1 MHPLRMPRARHVALV
16 GSVVVSL
23 SGCGAASLEPTARDA
38 AVSFVREASSDP
50 GRACGQL
57 VDPTRKA
64 VEQTD
69 PSGDCATAL
78 RKTKLAQGADVVRT
92 TVQGHS
98 AEVVLRDDIV
108 FLSLFRDGWR
118 VMAAGCRR
126 TSQDLAQPA
135 DCEISGG

>member
-1 MHPLRMPRARHVALV
+1 MPRVRHVALA
-16 GSVVVSL
+16 GAVVVSL
-23 SGCGAASLEPTARDA
+23 AGCGAASLEPAARSA
-38 AVSFVREASSDP
+38 AVSFVRDASSDP

-57 VDPTRKA
+57 VDPTRKSVA
-64 VEQTD
+64 QTD

-78 RKTKLAQGADVVRT
+78 GKVQLGQDTGVVRT

-98 AEVVLRDDIV
+98 AEVVLRDDVV

-126 TSQDLAQPA
+126 TSKDLAQPA

>member
-1 MHPLRMPRARHVALV
+1 MPRLRRLALAGALV
-16 GSVVVSL
+16 TSVAA
-23 SGCGAASLEPTARDA
+23 CGAGSLAPGARDA
-38 AVSFVREASSDP
+38 AVSFVREASADP
-50 GRACGQL
+50 GRACGLL

-78 RKTKLAQGADVVRT
+78 RKVQLGQGARVVRT

-98 AEVVLRDDIV
+98 AEVVLDDDIV

-126 TSQDLAQPA
+126 TSRDLAQPA

>member
-1 MHPLRMPRARHVALV
+1 M
-16 GSVVVSL
+16 
-23 SGCGAASLEPTARDA
+23 
-38 AVSFVREASSDP
+38 SFVRDASRDP
-50 GRACGQL
+50 GRACGRL
-57 VDPTRKA
+57 VDPTRKS

-69 PSGDCATAL
+69 PSGDCAKAL
-78 RKTKLAQGADVVRT
+78 GDVQLGRADEVVRT

-126 TSQDLAQPA
+126 TSEDLAQPA